1 MDSGRAAS
9 VITHVFNPA
18 LVAAFTFLALL
29 YPFNSSSPMF
39 VGISLTFGTVIPLAI
54 VYLMSKRGMVSDFLV
69 SNKDERTKPFAGAI
83 LSYATGSL
91 ALWLF
96 QAPKLATA
104 LMLCYA
110 GNTIIMTLITRLWKI
125 SVHASG
131 IAGPTTALIEGFGPW
146 ASILFL
152 LLIPVG
158 WARIRLKAH
167 TPSQILAGALVTIV
181 ATWLQFSIYLAVL

>member
-1 MDSGRAAS
+1 MDSGRTAS
-9 VITHVFNPA
+9 IITHVFNPA

-39 VGISLTFGTVIPLAI
+39 VGISLTFGTFIPLI
-54 VYLMSKRGMVSDFLV
+54 TIYLMSKRGMISDFLV
-69 SNKDERTKPFAGAI
+69 SNKHERTKPFAVAT
-83 LSYATGSL
+83 LSYAIGSL
-91 ALWLF
+91 ALWLV

-110 GNTIIMTLITRLWKI
+110 GNTIIMMLITRLWKI

-131 IAGPTTALIEGFGPW
+131 IAGPTTALIEGFGAW

-167 TPSQILAGALVTIV
+167 TPSQVLAGAFVTII
-181 ATWLQFSIYLAVL
+181 ATWLQLTIYSVVL